1 MKPNARGSLAPR
13 HPFVTYKYEAHLT
26 ASVKEATKDV
36 ETLLGNPKKAIL
48 AMAIPI
54 IIALLV
60 QNANNLIDT
69 VWVAGLGSDALAAV
83 GLVFPIFFIMISIG
97 NGIGIGSSSAI
108 ARFLGMND
116 KESADRTAAQAV
128 VLGIIGSVIIAVLLF
143 VFREPLFI
151 ALGAGDVL
159 QDCLDY
165 ATPIFLTCP
174 LGILNGI
181 MANLL
186 RAEGASRKSMYSQ
199 MLAAIINMCIDPFFI
214 YDYGLGMGLAGAA
227 WATALSFLFSLALIC
242 YWYFVGKKTFLRIPL
257 RGFRFD
263 SRLDLAIFRVG
274 IPASIEMIVISVSAM
289 ILNTV
294 VIGVA
299 ETDGVAI
306 YSSTWKIIQFAMIPI
321 MGIGSAVVPVCAAAF
336 GMKRYDNI
344 RTAYWYSIKVITAV
358 VLVEAAIML
367 LAAEQI
373 VAIFTYSEETAALR
387 DDMAFGVRICCTFLI
402 FIPLGFVSAGFFQSL
417 GMGTKSLI
425 SSIIRNFL
433 SIPLCILIATDIQTF
448 WYGICIADILGTAII
463 FVWALLIMRY
473 LMAGAYRPEGRTEG
487 A

>member
-1 MKPNARGSLAPR
+1 MKEP
-13 HPFVTYKYEAHLT
+13 
-26 ASVKEATKDV
+26 TKDV

-69 VWVAGLGSDALAAV
+69 VWVAGLGPDALAAV

-108 ARFLGMND
+108 ARFLGMGD

-128 VLGIIGSVIIAVLLF
+128 VLGIIGSVTIAVLLYL
-143 VFREPLFI
+143 FREPLFI

-159 QDCLDY
+159 QECMDY
-165 ATPIFLTCP
+165 ATPIFITCP

-186 RAEGASRKSMYSQ
+186 RSEGASRKSMYSQ
-199 MLAAIINMCIDPFFI
+199 ILAAVINMCIDPFFI
-214 YDYGLGMGLAGAA
+214 YDYGLGLGLAGAA
-227 WATALSFLFSLALIC
+227 WATALSFLFSLMLIC
-242 YWYFVGKKTFLRIPL
+242 YWYFVKKSTFLRISL

-263 SRLDLAIFRVG
+263 SKLDLAIFRVG
-274 IPASIEMIVISVSAM
+274 IPASIEMIVISLSAM

-299 ETDGVAI
+299 DTDGVAI

-336 GMKRYDNI
+336 GMKKYENI
-344 RTAYWYSIKVITAV
+344 RTAYWYSIKVITLV

-367 LAAEQI
+367 LAAEPI
-373 VAIFTYSEETAALR
+373 VTIFTYSDDTAVLR
-387 DDMAFGVRICCTFLI
+387 EDMAFGVRICCSFLI
-402 FIPLGFVSAGFFQSL
+402 FIPCGFVSAGFFQSL

-433 SIPLCILIATDIQTF
+433 SIPLCYFIATDIQTF
-448 WYGICIADILGTAII
+448 WYGICIADILGTALILI
-463 FVWALLIMRY
+463 WALIVMRY
-473 LMAGAYRPEGRTEG
+473 LLVGTYHPEGKS
-487 A
+487 AKF